1 MPRIGP
7 ASARPES
14 EAVLQEIEQ
23 AFGMVPNLFRTYAH
37 HPPLLRANWEKT
49 KAVMSEGALA
59 RKLKEAIA
67 LHVSRDNGCDYCVAA
82 HTAALRAIGVGDA
95 ELEALEQD
103 PEQAGFDDKERALLR
118 FARRANGAA
127 LAIGDDEYQAVRA
140 AGASEAEIVE
150 ALGVME
156 LFAGFNRFL
165 DSLQVDIDF

>member
-1 MPRIGP
+1 MPRIPP
-7 ASARPES
+7 AAATADSDAI
-14 EAVLQEIEQ
+14 LQEIEQ

-82 HTAALRAIGVGDA
+82 HTAALRAIGVGDE
-95 ELEALEQD
+95 ELAALEQD
-103 PEQAGFDDKERALLR
+103 PEQTGFDDKERALLR
-118 FARRANGAA
+118 FARRANGAP
-127 LAIGDDEYQAVRA
+127 LSISDEEYGSLRA